1 VALGSGLLT
10 AGLALA
16 TLGLAPTP
24 ALAATPPVAATRDLS
39 ADAKAAAAET
49 VFNAAATLDAFK
61 READDRL
68 RGQRR
73 QIEALQT
80 RVKTAEARRE
90 TDLAALRNEL
100 ARAQEGFVAELAAR
114 DRAYAREIAVFR
126 RTVEDIAA
134 TPEGAEALRVY
145 NAGEEVKAL
154 GMLRQLSDARRR
166 AREVR
171 NNIETAADYRK
182 EATLALDTRNKGK
195 LTTRD
200 LIAKFEEI
208 TQLDPGLHWDWVEL
222 GRLYTDAGQIDK
234 AKVAAQRSADSAES
248 DRDRSVALNEL
259 GDVLIAQGDLA
270 AARVRFQDSLVIA
283 QRLAAADPSSASLQR
298 DVSVSLDKLG
308 DVLIAQG
315 DLAAARVRFQ
325 DSLVIR
331 QRLAAADPSSASLQR
346 DVVVSMWRL
355 RRFPDSGITWAHI
368 AKAMEAMQT
377 RGTLFPNDQRFLD
390 EARRQAQAEAGTKQ
404 P

>member
-1 VALGSGLLT
+1 MARHSSSPSNPSNRPAQLPGRRGRRLHPALPLALGTCLMT

-24 ALAATPPVAATRDLS
+24 ALAATPPAAAHRDLS

-73 QIEALQT
+73 QIEALQA

-90 TDLAALRNEL
+90 TDLAALRSEL

-126 RTVEDIAA
+126 STVEDIAA

-154 GMLRQLSDARRR
+154 GMLRRLADARRQ

-182 EATLALDTRNKGK
+182 EAMLALDARNKGK

-200 LIAKFEEI
+200 VIAKFEEI

-222 GRLYTDAGQIDK
+222 G
-234 AKVAAQRSADSAES
+234 
-248 DRDRSVALNEL
+248 
-259 GDVLIAQGDLA
+259 
-270 AARVRFQDSLVIA
+270 VRRA
-283 QRLAAADPSSASLQR
+283 
-298 DVSVSLDKLG
+298 
-308 DVLIAQG
+308 
-315 DLAAARVRFQ
+315 
-325 DSLVIR
+325 
-331 QRLAAADPSSASLQR
+331 
-346 DVVVSMWRL
+346 
-355 RRFPDSGITWAHI
+355 
-368 AKAMEAMQT
+368 
-377 RGTLFPNDQRFLD
+377 
-390 EARRQAQAEAGTKQ
+390 
-404 P
+404 